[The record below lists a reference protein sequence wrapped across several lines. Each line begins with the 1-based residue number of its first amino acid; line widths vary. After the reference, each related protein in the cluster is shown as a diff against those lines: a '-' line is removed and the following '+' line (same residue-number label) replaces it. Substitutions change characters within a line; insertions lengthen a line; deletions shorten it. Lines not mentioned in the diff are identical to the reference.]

1 MLKQKV
7 LEWHPVW
14 AGYVFWQSWHGT
26 PDCSQSS
33 ASTSESNGCSWAV
46 QCSAGSNLLCPHSCS
61 HSMSMLAFPLVGVLC
76 HRAGE
81 ARADPHCGLGQML
94 GKSQETSKS
103 PRLPQLLLCLVSTCA
118 CSSRVQFQFLTLF
131 LSVPLVF
138 RAVNG
143 DSPSSRPYS
152 SGLWFQGLTAHGGHS
167 LYESSLLCALIG
179 VPTPTW
185 TLPFSSCLIPV
196 YHSYSLGCITV
207 FLPDASL
214 FSARVAPDIDIFLIC
229 SWGKVSSMSSCS
241 PILISS
247 LCWSS
252 IWQHRRNCS
261 EIFPPK
267 FNSINSYK
275 MN

>member
-1 MLKQKV
+1 MCFGSLGMALQT
-7 LEWHPVW
+7 
-14 AGYVFWQSWHGT
+14 A
-26 PDCSQSS
+26 S
-33 ASTSESNGCSWAV
+33 ASKSESNGCSWAV

-81 ARADPHCGLGQML
+81 VRADPHCGLGQML

-118 CSSRVQFQFLTLF
+118 CSSWVQFQFLTLF

-152 SGLWFQGLTAHGGHS
+152 SALWFQGLTAHGGHS

-185 TLPFSSCLIPV
+185 TLPFSSCLIPCV
-196 YHSYSLGCITV
+196 SFLQPWLYNSL
-207 FLPDASL
+207 
-214 FSARVAPDIDIFLIC
+214 SARCQFVF
-229 SWGKVSSMSSCS
+229 SKSCS
-241 PILISS
+241 RYRYIFDMFVREGQLNILLVPHLDLLSV
-247 LCWSS
+247 L
-252 IWQHRRNCS
+252 
-261 EIFPPK
+261 IFC
-267 FNSINSYK
+267 
-275 MN
+275 MTA